1 MSFSNN
7 LIDNFLFPTDT
18 LTISFSDI
26 ITEFDTTLFTLVN
39 AVDST
44 KISYNKILFKR
55 NQLFILFTKDKIKAV
70 EFNLLPNAIKTVST
84 TLKDSVKLN
93 FQLKKD
99 TDFGSIKLDASAY
112 SEPIVVEVMLGGK
125 TIRSIPLHD
134 KKATLI
140 EQLVPGDYSFKVI
153 IDENKNGKWDTGNRI
168 LNYFPEKLL
177 TFSEITKV
185 RANWEIDIKLTAK
198 PY

>member
-1 MSFSNN
+1 M
-7 LIDNFLFPTDT
+7 
-18 LTISFSDI
+18 
-26 ITEFDTTLFTLVN
+26 VN

-55 NQLFILFTKDKIKAV
+55 NQLFLLFTKDKIKAV

-112 SEPIVVEVMLGGK
+112 SGPIVVEVMLGGK

-134 KKATLI
+134 KKAILI

-153 IDENKNGKWDTGNRI
+153 IDENKNGKWDSGNRK